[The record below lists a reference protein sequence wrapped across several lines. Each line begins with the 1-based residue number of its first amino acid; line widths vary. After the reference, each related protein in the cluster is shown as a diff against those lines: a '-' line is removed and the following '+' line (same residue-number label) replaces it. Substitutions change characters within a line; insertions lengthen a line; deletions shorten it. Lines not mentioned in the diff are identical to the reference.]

1 MLVLTVGTGDIV
13 YSFQP
18 EIKIEDGEDQLNREQ
33 GQVPSSFDLDLCKRT
48 FLGVVELIESMS
60 EFHCETSL

>member
-33 GQVPSSFDLDLCKRT
+33 GQVSSSFDFDLCK
-48 FLGVVELIESMS
+48 
-60 EFHCETSL
+60 